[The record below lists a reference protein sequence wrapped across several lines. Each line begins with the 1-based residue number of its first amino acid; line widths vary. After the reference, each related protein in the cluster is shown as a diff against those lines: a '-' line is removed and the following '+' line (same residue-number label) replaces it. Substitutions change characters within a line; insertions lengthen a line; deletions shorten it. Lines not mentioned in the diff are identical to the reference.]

1 MPATSANI
9 DLLYALDDKPPFFTC
24 LSVAFQHVL
33 ACFIGIVTPTLII
46 GSVLNLG
53 EDIPFL
59 ISMALIAS
67 GIGSFIQ
74 TRQFGP
80 FGSGLVTIQGTSFA
94 FISALIIA
102 GSSVRAEG
110 GSNADI
116 MSLVAGLTITGALV
130 EILVA
135 FFIDNIK
142 RVITPVT
149 TGIVITAIGLSLIK
163 VGMTDFAG
171 GFYTLQQDPDNFGS
185 LSHLAVGLTVVLTI
199 VFLNATSNRW
209 LRLSAIFMGMLA
221 GTVVAF
227 IQGNLHIQIP
237 DNFNWLVLPNPL
249 QYGVS
254 FDLSL
259 FAPVVIIY
267 FFSAIETAGDLT
279 ANSVFCQQPTQG
291 KRYMARIRGGIMADG
306 INSIIAGVLC
316 SFPNTTFGQN
326 NGVIQLT
333 GVASRK
339 IGFFVAALLVLLGLF
354 PIIGLVLQSLPKPV
368 IGGATLIMFGMVA
381 AGGIRVLT
389 HNGLNRI
396 QSLIVATALGAGMG
410 VMLVPEALNQLPL
423 WAKNLLA
430 SPVTTSGIV
439 AISLTLLLEKRPA
452 SD

>member
-1 MPATSANI
+1 MPANT
-9 DLLYALDDKPPFFTC
+9 DLLFSLDDKPPFFTS

-33 ACFIGIVTPTLII
+33 ASFIGIVTPTLII

-53 EDIPFL
+53 EEIPFL

-74 TRQFGP
+74 TRKFGP
-80 FGSGLVTIQGTSFA
+80 FGSGLVTVQGTSFA

-102 GSSVRAEG
+102 GSSVRAQG

-116 MSLVAGLTITGALV
+116 MALVAGLTITGSII
-130 EILVA
+130 EIIVA
-135 FFIDNIK
+135 FSIEKIK

-163 VGMTDFAG
+163 VGITDFAG
-171 GFYTLQQDPDNFGS
+171 GFNTLKQDPDNFGG
-185 LSHLAVGLTVVLTI
+185 LNHLAVGLTVVLTI
-199 VFLNATSNRW
+199 VILNASANRW
-209 LRLSAIFMGMLA
+209 LRLSAIFIGMVA
-221 GTVVAF
+221 GTLVAL

-249 QYGVS
+249 KYGFN

-259 FAPVVIIY
+259 FAPVALIY

-279 ANSVFCQQPTQG
+279 ANSVFCQQPTKG
-291 KRYMARIRGGIMADG
+291 KIYINRIRGGVMADG
-306 INSIIAGVLC
+306 LNSIIAGLLC

-339 IGFFVAALLVLLGLF
+339 VGFFVAALLVLLGLF
-354 PIIGLVLQSLPKPV
+354 PIIGLILQSLPKPV

-381 AGGIRVLT
+381 AGGIRVIT
-389 HNGLNRI
+389 HDGLNRI
-396 QSLIVATALGAGMG
+396 QSLIVATSLGAGMG
-410 VMLVPEALNQLPL
+410 IVLVPEALNHLPV
-423 WAKNLLA
+423 WAKNLFA

-439 AISLTLLLEKRPA
+439 AISLTLLLERNQPEV
-452 SD
+452 